1 MTLRPIHLVATLVVL
16 ILFTQSIFVLD
27 QRQSAIVLQFGEFV
41 RAYSKP
47 GLKLKVP
54 FIQDVLF
61 FDQRVQNLNAD
72 TTEVIASDQ
81 KTMRV
86 DAFTKYKIT
95 DPLKFYQRAKD
106 ERNFKARL
114 SPIIDS
120 SLRQV
125 LGSVPFKALLT
136 PERTALM
143 GKIKDLVNS
152 QSSDFGVQ
160 IIDVRITKAELPE
173 LSRNA
178 VFERMISERGKEAK
192 EIRAEGS
199 EAAQVIIATADK
211 DRIILVSEAR
221 KKAETIRGEG
231 DSEAI
236 KIYAK
241 SFGQDT
247 DFFDFYKSME
257 SYKTSIAGENSKLV
271 VSPDNEF
278 FKYMKRSQ

>member
-1 MTLRPIHLVATLVVL
+1 MTFRPIHAVAIILSL
-16 ILFTQSIFVLD
+16 ILLSQSMFVLD
-27 QRQSAIVLQFGEFV
+27 QRQSAIILQFGEFV
-41 RAYSKP
+41 RSLDKP
-47 GLKLKVP
+47 GLKFKVP
-54 FIQDVLF
+54 FIQNVIF
-61 FDQRVQNLNAD
+61 FDHRVQNLTAD

-86 DAFTKYKIT
+86 DAFTKYKII
-95 DPLKFYQRAKD
+95 DPLRFFQRAKD

-136 PERTALM
+136 PDRTILM
-143 GKIKDLVNS
+143 GKIKDIVNV

-160 IIDVRITKAELPE
+160 IIDVRITRADLPE

-199 EAAQVIIATADK
+199 ESAQIIIATADK
-211 DRIILVSEAR
+211 DRTILVAEA
-221 KKAETIRGEG
+221 KKRAEIIRGEG

-236 KIYAK
+236 KLYGR
-241 SFGQDT
+241 SFGQDPE
-247 DFFDFYKSME
+247 FYDFYKSME
-257 SYKTSIAGENSKLV
+257 TYRTAIGGDNSKLV

-278 FKYMKRSQ
+278 FKYLKRN